1 MGSCGAPQKGSALK
15 EVREIDINLYYQ
27 EKGKGTP
34 FVLLHGNGEDS
45 SYFRHQIEFFSQRYQ
60 VIAVDTR
67 GHGKS
72 PRGAAPFTIGQFAED
87 LKKLMDRLGIEAA
100 ILLGFSDGANIGMEF
115 ALQYPEKV
123 KALILNG
130 GNLNSKGIKGSIQLP
145 IEIGYRAAK
154 LFAQKSAKARR
165 NTEMLGLMV
174 HQPNIPPQRLQAIQ
188 APTLVIAGTRD
199 MVKTAHTQKI
209 AAHIP
214 NARLAI
220 LPGNHFIANQ
230 APEQFNREVARFLE
244 TLVF

>member
-1 MGSCGAPQKGSALK
+1 MRPCRAPQNRTVLK

-27 EKGKGTP
+27 ERGKGTP

-45 SYFRHQIEFFSQRYQ
+45 SYFQHQIEFLSQQYQ

-87 LKKLMDRLGIEAA
+87 LNKLMDRLGIEAA
-100 ILLGFSDGANIGMEF
+100 ILLGFSDGANIGMKF
-115 ALQYPEKV
+115 ALQYPERV

-130 GNLNSKGIKGSIQLP
+130 GNLNSRGIKGSIQLP

-165 NTEMLGLMV
+165 NMEMLGLMV
-174 HQPNIPPQRLQAIQ
+174 HHPNILPQQLQAIQ

-199 MVKTAHTQKI
+199 MVKTAHTQEI

-230 APEQFNREVARFLE
+230 TPEQFNREVARFLG